1 MTHLYFINRIIQP
14 ISGDV
19 INIVTLS
26 TWQYAA
32 NTKQTKSQQ
41 KTNNVMI
48 TLQKYQEKPLKII
61 FCFQT
66 GDKIVIY
73 VFTRG

>member
-1 MTHLYFINRIIQP
+1 MHLNFH
-14 ISGDV
+14 
-19 INIVTLS
+19 LS
-26 TWQYAA
+26 YSILVR
-32 NTKQTKSQQ
+32 KS
-41 KTNNVMI
+41 NNVMI

-66 GDKIVIY
+66 GDEIVIY